1 MPESIQKRTYIV
13 HISYVYIRRP
23 DIEVM
28 PQISASIRRQP
39 RASLL
44 FRSDLYIKTSKGAC
58 EENVF
63 HVNTLTKCSI
73 YFQ

>member
-44 FRSDLYIKTSKGAC
+44 FRSDLYI
-58 EENVF
+58 
-63 HVNTLTKCSI
+63 
-73 YFQ
+73 